1 MAKGTI
7 SYYGGA
13 LMICSLLLPFSIYRV
28 SGEDISLVYY
38 FWLFGL
44 GYIRGRALGVEI
56 DVVYFFPFYLTG
68 YLYLIPILLS
78 GLFIMSTS
86 KKVIQGDKTP
96 REGAKKWIKWASI
109 SIFFVILW
117 IVTRAIIAPL
127 QLEINSTP
135 LTVKFEPYLGIYGVL
150 IGAGLVLIDILRG
163 IMK

>member
-1 MAKGTI
+1 MSKGTI

-28 SGEDISLVYY
+28 SGEDVSLIYY

-44 GYIRGRALGVEI
+44 EYVRGRALGVEI
-56 DVVYFFPFYLTG
+56 DVVFFLPFNPTG

-86 KKVIQGDKTP
+86 KKVIRGDKTP
-96 REGAKKWIKWASI
+96 REGAKKWVIWASI

-117 IVTRAIIAPL
+117 IVSRAIIAPW
-127 QLEINSTP
+127 QFEGNSTP

-150 IGAGLVLIDILRG
+150 IGAGLVLIGAMYEI
-163 IMK
+163 IK